1 MHWELKTFHRA
12 AFCQGMCERSAN
24 VPQQHLGL
32 CANVD
37 ISRTWHIWH
46 GAAIISWALWSPRA
60 LAKASCSVGFG
71 PQLGARLTSG
81 NVEAPCPL
89 ELTEVQWPG
98 GPRYDAPTLLIEED
112 SRGWCVFRWLYY
124 IIYYI
129 ILIYTLYTW
138 VASHRFC
145 CRTCHVLRHGS
156 KLPSIRRPLLRIR
169 STGFVTRKRP
179 RSDSVLADR
188 RTGFW
193 LLSCGSLSSLGSLA
207 TCESASCT
215 TSALWIL
222 LDGLW
227 WFMLAIINKP
237 S

>member
-1 MHWELKTFHRA
+1 MMLYIYILFWYVYIGHRLD
-12 AFCQGMCERSAN
+12 
-24 VPQQHLGL
+24 VYH
-32 CANVD
+32 
-37 ISRTWHIWH
+37 
-46 GAAIISWALWSPRA
+46 
-60 LAKASCSVGFG
+60 
-71 PQLGARLTSG
+71 
-81 NVEAPCPL
+81 
-89 ELTEVQWPG
+89 
-98 GPRYDAPTLLIEED
+98 
-112 SRGWCVFRWLYY
+112 
-124 IIYYI
+124 I

-227 WFMLAIINKP
+227 WFVMVYVGHYKQTIITIIYWWFIMAP
-237 S
+237 PWFMMVCHA

>member
-1 MHWELKTFHRA
+1 MIWCYIYILFWYVYIGHRLD
-12 AFCQGMCERSAN
+12 
-24 VPQQHLGL
+24 VYH
-32 CANVD
+32 
-37 ISRTWHIWH
+37 
-46 GAAIISWALWSPRA
+46 
-60 LAKASCSVGFG
+60 
-71 PQLGARLTSG
+71 
-81 NVEAPCPL
+81 
-89 ELTEVQWPG
+89 
-98 GPRYDAPTLLIEED
+98 
-112 SRGWCVFRWLYY
+112 
-124 IIYYI
+124 I

-227 WFMLAIINKP
+227 WFVMVYVGHYKQTIITIIYWWFIMAP
-237 S
+237 PWFMMVCWPL